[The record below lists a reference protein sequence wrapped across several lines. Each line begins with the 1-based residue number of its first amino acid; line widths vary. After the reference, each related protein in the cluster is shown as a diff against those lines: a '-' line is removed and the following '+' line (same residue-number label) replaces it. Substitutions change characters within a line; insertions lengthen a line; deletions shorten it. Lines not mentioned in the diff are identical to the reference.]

1 MIYSGGAYTL
11 TTLPKAPGPSFGPVP
26 FLRMNNL
33 FFRHLS
39 PVILTS
45 LCALLAA
52 TTAPISAQAA
62 GGIGKDGVTA
72 TKVFNVNVPPVGHP
86 LKRESYNP
94 VLKRDDEGNPLF
106 TADPAA
112 LVEGDTLYVYAG
124 RDEAAIGGWYSM
136 NEWVCYSTK
145 DMVDWKYERV
155 VMKVTDFAWAAGGT
169 AWACQVVKRHGKY
182 FLYSTTGR
190 PGGHGYSVAVAV
202 SDRPTG
208 PFVDAI
214 GGPLFDNAIT
224 TGGPEDSIEDIDPT
238 VFVDDDG
245 QAYLYWGNRTL
256 HYALLNKDMI
266 SLKDLNGDGKITEGA
281 DIFSKIEI
289 KDRPAGC
296 GFGEAPWLYK
306 AKGKYYL
313 VDAMSMPQQ
322 VAYAMSDSPRGPWQY
337 KGVILNENRRPD
349 GSQGDFNSDTSHPA
363 VIEFKGQWYV
373 FYHSAAQ
380 PTGGQSRRSVC
391 VEKMSYN
398 ADGTIARSFIT
409 STGPLGGAVRIQS
422 GRQADH
428 YITFLGFDVKL
439 DTLPADD
446 RAFRWDVTQGLTDEA
461 TLGTV
466 SMQSVTHPGYYLTV
480 KGDAV
485 ALEKNDASVDFRRRA
500 TFKTIPVPSDKKL
513 TAFQSL
519 ADPSRY
525 LRCSAVTGKLTTEI
539 ITSATNS
546 ADKSDAT
553 FKLISDADAY

>member
-1 MIYSGGAYTL
+1 
-11 TTLPKAPGPSFGPVP
+11 
-26 FLRMNNL
+26 MNNL
-33 FFRHLS
+33 FSRHLS

-45 LCALLAA
+45 LCALAA
-52 TTAPISAQAA
+52 TTAPLSAQAA
-62 GGIGKDGVTA
+62 EGTGKDGVTN
-72 TKVFNVNVPPVGHP
+72 TKVFNVNVPPVGNP
-86 LKRESYNP
+86 LKFESYNP
-94 VLKRDDEGNPLF
+94 VLKRNAEGNPLF

-245 QAYLYWGNRTL
+245 QAYLYWGNSTL
-256 HYALLNKDMI
+256 HYALLNEDMI

-281 DIFSKIEI
+281 DIFSRIEI
-289 KDRPAGC
+289 KDRPM

-373 FYHSAAQ
+373 FYHNAAQ
-380 PTGGQSRRSVC
+380 PTGGQTRRSVC

-398 ADGTIARSFIT
+398 ADGTIARSYIT
-409 STGPLGGAVRIQS
+409 STGPLGGAVRLQS

-428 YITFLGFDVKL
+428 YVTFSGFDVKL

-446 RAFRWDVTQGLTDEA
+446 RAFRWDVTLGLAEEA
-461 TLGTV
+461 TLDMV
-466 SMQSVTHPGYYLTV
+466 SMQSVAHPGYYLTV

-485 ALEKNDASVDFRRRA
+485 VLEKNDASVGFRRRA
-500 TFKTIPVPSDKKL
+500 TFKKILAPSDKNL
-513 TAFQSL
+513 TIFQSL

-525 LRCSAVTGKLTTEI
+525 LRCSVETGKLTAEI
-539 ITSATNS
+539 IASATNS
-546 ADKSDAT
+546 ADRSDTT
-553 FKLISDADAY
+553 FKLISDAEVH